1 MKKPVFTGACVAI
14 ATPFA
19 PDGSVDFDALGRLIE
34 FQISNGTDAITICGT
49 TGEKSTLADGEHKE
63 CIEYCVKKVAGR
75 VPVIAGTGGNDTRY
89 SLSLCR
95 HAESVGAD
103 ALLCVTPYYNKAS
116 QAGLVRHFEYLADNV
131 SIPIILYNV
140 PSRTGMTIAPDTYA
154 RLAKHP
160 NINGT
165 KEASGDFS
173 LVAKIRAMCGDELNI
188 WSGND
193 DQVVPMMSLGAKGVI
208 SVLSNVVPGV
218 VAKMARAALDGDFK
232 TASEIQIEYLRLA
245 NDLFLEVNPIPVKTA
260 LGMMG
265 LCSPDLRLPLCEMGE
280 ANAEKLAR
288 TLEHYHLINR

>member
-14 ATPFA
+14 VTPFL
-19 PDGSVDFDALGRLIE
+19 PNGEVDFDTLGNLIE
-34 FQISNGTDAITICGT
+34 FQIAKGTDAITICGT

-89 SLSLCR
+89 SLSLCQ

-116 QAGLVRHFEYLADNV
+116 QKGLIKHFEYLADNV
-131 SIPIILYNV
+131 NIPIILYNV
-140 PSRTGMTIAPDTYA
+140 PSRTGMTIAPATYA
-154 RLAKHP
+154 ELAKHP

-173 LVAKIRAMCGDELNI
+173 LVAKIRAACGDELNV

-193 DQVVPMMSLGAKGVI
+193 DQIVPMMALGAKGVI
-208 SVLSNVVPGV
+208 SVLSNVVPDV
-218 VAKMARAALDGDFK
+218 VANMTHAALAGDFAAAAK
-232 TASEIQIEYLRLA
+232 LQLEYLRLA

-265 LCSPDLRLPLCEMGE
+265 LCSPDLRLPLCEMGD
-280 ANAEKLAR
+280 ATAKTLHDTLAAYG
-288 TLEHYHLINR
+288 LLK

>member
-14 ATPFA
+14 VTPFK
-19 PDGSVDFDALGRLIE
+19 PDGSVDFDTLGNLIE
-34 FQISNGTDAITICGT
+34 FQIARGTDAITICGT

-116 QAGLVRHFEYLADNV
+116 QAGLIKHFEYLADNV
-131 SIPIILYNV
+131 NIPLILYNV
-140 PSRTGMTIAPDTYA
+140 PSRTGMTITPATYA
-154 RLAKHP
+154 HLAKHP

-173 LVAKIRAMCGDELNI
+173 LVAKIRAACGDELNV

-193 DQVVPMMSLGAKGVI
+193 DQIVPMMALGAKGVI
-208 SVLSNVVPGV
+208 SVLSNVVPDV
-218 VAKMARAALDGDFK
+218 VAKMTHAALAGDFAAA
-232 TASEIQIEYLRLA
+232 ASIQLEYLRLA

-265 LCSPDLRLPLCEMGE
+265 LCRPDLRLPLCEMGE
-280 ANAEKLAR
+280 ATSKTLAETLAA
-288 TLEHYHLINR
+288 YGLIK